1 MPCIQ
6 ITLLQG
12 RTPEQKRK
20 VAERVTQVIVDELGT
35 KKEGVVIT
43 FVEVSQA
50 DYASGGV
57 LVLDKSKS

>member
-12 RTPEQKRK
+12 RSPEQKRK
-20 VAERVTQVIVDELGT
+20 VAERVTQVVAEELGT

-43 FVEVSQA
+43 FLEVSQA

-57 LVLDKSKS
+57 LVLDKKS